1 MKQVVT
7 VQGTYVWINPTS
19 VSAFDI
25 RMLAGNAP
33 FEVVSANELHC
44 TLMYSTDVQNYRH
57 LLDSLSNSIIRA
69 NIVDCVEWLDN
80 NESSYIVLLLDSQ
93 PLLNLHSKWS
103 NLGLTHS
110 YPKFTPHISIGAKII
125 PSKTVASYVAQ
136 LSKRIKEF
144 PITITLQNEGLDF
157 LKS

>member
-1 MKQVVT
+1 MKQAVT
-7 VQGTYVWINPTS
+7 VQGTYIWINPTS
-19 VSAFDI
+19 ESAFDI
-25 RMLAGNAP
+25 RVLAGSAP

-69 NIVDCVEWLDN
+69 NIVDCVEWVDN

-103 NLGLTHS
+103 SFGLTHS
-110 YPKFTPHISIGAKII
+110 YPEFIPHISIGAKIA
-125 PSKTVASYVAQ
+125 PSKTVASYVDQ